1 MVHEH
6 KSTAI
11 RRKEITRAARRLI
24 IKRGAEHVTIRGIAE
39 EVGISEAAIYRH
51 FRSKKDIL
59 RLLLDDIEHNLM
71 DDVASEHTGG
81 LTALQTLDAVLRH
94 HLSAIEQRRGIR
106 FQVIA
111 EIISLGDKCLNERAS
126 QTVEEYLDCL
136 EQLLSDGI
144 RTGEIRSDTD
154 RRGMA
159 MLLFSIVQGVV
170 NVWALNNYNFDPMT
184 RYEPM
189 WRIVRQGLEMHRPG

>member
-59 RLLLDDIEHNLM
+59 RLLLDDGPPLPM
-71 DDVASEHTGG
+71 K
-81 LTALQTLDAVLRH
+81 LL
-94 HLSAIEQRRGIR
+94 
-106 FQVIA
+106 
-111 EIISLGDKCLNERAS
+111 ERI
-126 QTVEEYLDCL
+126 QYL
-136 EQLLSDGI
+136 
-144 RTGEIRSDTD
+144 
-154 RRGMA
+154 
-159 MLLFSIVQGVV
+159 V
-170 NVWALNNYNFDPMT
+170 T
-184 RYEPM
+184 RC
-189 WRIVRQGLEMHRPG
+189 